1 MILINIRSPK
11 SRVMFNTLFPD
22 WRECMDTCTKYNEA
36 QAPSFTSWGEF
47 EDMLHWYRNTTLD
60 PVTSEP
66 YEYGGKFWWVATR

>member
-1 MILINIRSPK
+1 
-11 SRVMFNTLFPD
+11 MFNTLFPD
-22 WRECMDTCTKYNEA
+22 WTECMDTCTKYNEA
-36 QAPSFTSWGEF
+36 QAPSFASWEEF